1 MAAKPLLEESA
12 GGHTARIISQLS
24 ESLPALDATKRLEES
39 LNSRDIPRK
48 FAIYGASAGF
58 ELRDELDHLSNRT
71 IEPNIFFNARFLAP
85 AMPRLED
92 REVRFMVMRDENEVR
107 SRLRFVMPYTIERP
121 GLPLSA
127 PVIRAWA
134 TPFGPQ
140 GTPLIDHDDPVGVLE
155 DLFDILARDHI
166 KMPEVLVLPEMR
178 ANGAVAKLIRSVA
191 VGRQLPIVSIEQKQ
205 RPFLESNQDGETY
218 IKQAIGAHHRRD
230 YSRLWRR
237 LAEKG
242 ELVHRIA
249 RTPDEVRHAFE
260 HFLTLE
266 ASGWKGRRGT
276 AMAVDRFRAA
286 FAREAVN
293 NLAERDCVR
302 IHTLELTGELT
313 GELAGRVVAILIVFT
328 VSGEAWTWK
337 TAYDETLQAY
347 SPGTLL
353 MIEVVKNHL
362 EDTNITRTDSCAVPD
377 HPVMS
382 RLFKER
388 ETIETLV
395 IGLHPGADKNVRQ
408 AASQIHLYQRT
419 RNLTRIIRNRIRN
432 FTERK

>member
-24 ESLPALDATKRLEES
+24 DSVAAMDATKRLEES
-39 LNSRDIPRK
+39 LHSSRDIPRK
-48 FAIYGASAGF
+48 LAIYGASAGF
-58 ELRDELDHLSNRT
+58 ELRDELDHLSSRT

-92 REVRFMVMRDENEVR
+92 REVRFMVMRDENEIR

-121 GLPLSA
+121 GLPLSS

-140 GTPLIDHDDPVGVLE
+140 GTPLIDHDDPVGVVE

-166 KMPEVLVLPEMR
+166 KMPDVLVLPEMR
-178 ANGAVAKLIRSVA
+178 ADGAVAKLIRSVA
-191 VGRQLPIVSIEQKQ
+191 VGRQLPIVSIEQKS
-205 RPFLESNQDGETY
+205 RPFLQSELDGETY
-218 IKQAIGAHHRRD
+218 VKQAIGPHHRRE

-237 LAEKG
+237 LTEQG
-242 ELVHRIA
+242 ELAHRIA
-249 RTPDEVRHAFE
+249 RTPDEVRFAFE

-302 IHTLELTGELT
+302 IHTLELD
-313 GELAGRVVAILIVFT
+313 GRVIAILIVFT
-328 VSGEAWTWK
+328 FSGEAWTWK

-347 SPGTLL
+347 SPGMLL

-382 RLFKER
+382 RLFQER

-395 IGLHPGADKNVRQ
+395 IGLTPGVDKQVRQ

>member
-12 GGHTARIISQLS
+12 GGNAARIVSELS
-24 ESLPALDATKRLEES
+24 DNLTSVDAVKRLEES
-39 LNSRDIPRK
+39 LHSRDIPRK
-48 FAIYGASAGF
+48 LAIYGPSAGF

-92 REVRFMVMRDENEVR
+92 REVRVMVMRDENETR
-107 SRLRFVMPYTIERP
+107 SRLRFVMPYTVERP
-121 GLPLSA
+121 GLPLST

-155 DLFDILARDHI
+155 DLFDILSRDHI
-166 KMPEVLVLPEMR
+166 KMPEILVLPEMR
-178 ANGAVAKLIRSVA
+178 TNGAAAKLIRSVA
-191 VGRQLPIVSIEQKQ
+191 VGRQLPIVSIEKKE
-205 RPFLESNQDGETY
+205 RPFLESNLDGETY
-218 IKQAIGAHHRRD
+218 IKQAIGSHHRRE

-237 LAEKG
+237 LSEQGKLAHH
-242 ELVHRIA
+242 VA
-249 RTPDEVRHAFE
+249 RSPDDVRYAFE
-260 HFLTLE
+260 HFLALE

-302 IHTLELTGELT
+302 IHTLQLD
-313 GELAGRVVAILIVFT
+313 GRVVAILIVFT

-337 TAYDETLQAY
+337 TAYDETLRAF
-347 SPGTLL
+347 SPGMLL

-362 EDTNITRTDSCAVPD
+362 EDSNIARTDSCAVPD
-377 HPVMS
+377 HPIMS
-382 RLFKER
+382 RLFRER

-395 IGLHPGADKNVRQ
+395 IGLNPGADRHVRQ

-432 FTERK
+432 FTERKG

>member
-24 ESLPALDATKRLEES
+24 DNVAGKDTAKRLEES
-39 LNSRDIPRK
+39 LLHRDIPRK
-48 FAIYGASAGF
+48 LAIYGASAGF
-58 ELRDELDHLSNRT
+58 ELRDELDHLSSRT

-92 REVRFMVMRDENEVR
+92 REVRFMVMRDENEIR
-107 SRLRFVMPYTIERP
+107 SRLRFVMPYTVERP
-121 GLPLSA
+121 GLPLSS

-140 GTPLIDHDDPVGVLE
+140 GTPLIDHDDPVGVVE

-178 ANGAVAKLIRSVA
+178 ADGAVAKLIRSVV
-191 VGRQLPIVSIEQKQ
+191 VGRQLPVVSIEQKA
-205 RPFLESNQDGETY
+205 RPFLESNLDGETY
-218 IKQAIGAHHRRD
+218 VREALGAHHRRN

-249 RTPDEVRHAFE
+249 RTPDEVRFAFE

-302 IHTLELTGELT
+302 IHTLELD
-313 GELAGRVVAILIVFT
+313 GRVIAILIVFT

-337 TAYDETLQAY
+337 TAYDETLAAY
-347 SPGTLL
+347 SPGMLL

-362 EDTNITRTDSCAVPD
+362 EDPNITRTDSCAVPD

-395 IGLHPGADKNVRQ
+395 IGLHPGVDKQVRQ

>member
-12 GGHTARIISQLS
+12 GGNAAHIVSELSDTAGAM
-24 ESLPALDATKRLEES
+24 EAAKKLEES
-39 LNSRDIPRK
+39 LHSRDIPRK
-48 FAIYGASAGF
+48 LAIYGAAAGF

-71 IEPNIFFNARFLAP
+71 VEPNVFFNARFLAP

-92 REVRFMVMRDENEVR
+92 REVRFMVMRDENEIR

-121 GLPLSA
+121 GLPLST

-155 DLFDILARDHI
+155 DLFDILARKHI
-166 KMPEVLVLPEMR
+166 KMPDVLVLPEMR
-178 ANGAVAKLIRSVA
+178 ADDAAAKLIRSVA
-191 VGRQLPIVSIEQKQ
+191 VGRQLPVLSIERKE
-205 RPFLESNQDGETY
+205 RPILESSLDGDTY
-218 IKQAIGAHHRRD
+218 IQQAIGSHHRRE
-230 YSRLWRR
+230 YRRLWRR
-237 LAEKG
+237 LAEQG

-266 ASGWKGRRGT
+266 ASGWKGQRGT

-293 NLAERDCVR
+293 NLAERDCARV
-302 IHTLELTGELT
+302 HTLELN
-313 GELAGRVVAILIVFT
+313 GRVIAVLIVFM
-328 VSGEAWTWK
+328 VSGQAWTWK
-337 TAYDETLQAY
+337 TAYDEKLHAW
-347 SPGTLL
+347 SPGVLL
-353 MIEVVKNHL
+353 MIEVIKNHL
-362 EDTNITRTDSCAVPD
+362 EDPNITRTDSCAVPD
-377 HPVMS
+377 HPVMA
-382 RLFKER
+382 RLFRER
-388 ETIETLV
+388 EAIETLV
-395 IGLHPGADKNVRQ
+395 IGLNPGADRLVRQ

-419 RNLTRIIRNRIRN
+419 RNLARIVRNRIRG
-432 FTERK
+432 FTERR

>member
-12 GGHTARIISQLS
+12 GGAARAAA
-24 ESLPALDATKRLEES
+24 LPDNPLDNVAVIEATKRLEES
-39 LNSRDIPRK
+39 LHSRSIPRK
-48 FAIYGASAGF
+48 LAIYGPSAGF

-71 IEPNIFFNARFLAP
+71 VEPNIFFNARFLAP

-92 REVRFMVMRDENEVR
+92 REVRFMVMRDENEIR

-127 PVIRAWA
+127 PVLRAWA

-166 KMPEVLVLPEMR
+166 RMPEVMVLPEMR
-178 ANGAVAKLIRSVA
+178 ADGAAARLIRSVA
-191 VGRQLPIVSIEQKQ
+191 VGRQLPIMSIERKE
-205 RPFLESNQDGETY
+205 RPFLASELDGEDY
-218 IKQAIGAHHRRD
+218 LRQAIGAHHRRG
-230 YSRLWRR
+230 YGRLWRR
-237 LAEKG
+237 LAEQG

-249 RTPDEVRHAFE
+249 RTPDDVRIAFE

-266 ASGWKGRRGT
+266 ASGWKGRRGS

-302 IHTLELTGELT
+302 IHTLELD
-313 GELAGRVVAILIVFT
+313 GRVIAILTVFT

-337 TAYDETLQAY
+337 TAYDETLRAF
-347 SPGTLL
+347 SPGVLL
-353 MIEVVKNHL
+353 MIEVVKSHL
-362 EDTNITRTDSCAVPD
+362 EDPNITRTDSCAVPD

-382 RLFKER
+382 RLFHER

-395 IGLHPGADKNVRQ
+395 VGLHPGADRQVRQ
-408 AASQIHLYQRT
+408 AAAQIHLYQRT
-419 RNLTRIIRNRIRN
+419 RNLTRIIRNRIRH

>member
-12 GGHTARIISQLS
+12 GGNAAHIVSELS
-24 ESLPALDATKRLEES
+24 ESGMAHEAVKKLEES
-39 LNSRDIPRK
+39 LHSRDIPRK
-48 FAIYGASAGF
+48 LAIYGAAAGF

-71 IEPNIFFNARFLAP
+71 VEPNVFFNARFLAP

-92 REVRFMVMRDENEVR
+92 REVRFMVMRDENEIR

-121 GLPLSA
+121 GLPLST
-127 PVIRAWA
+127 PVIRAWS

-155 DLFDILARDHI
+155 DLFDILARRHLKLPD
-166 KMPEVLVLPEMR
+166 VLVLPEMR
-178 ANGAVAKLIRSVA
+178 ANGPAAKLIRSVA
-191 VGRQLPIVSIEQKQ
+191 VGRQLPLVAIEQKE
-205 RPFLESNQDGETY
+205 RPFLESDLDGDAY

-230 YSRLWRR
+230 YNRLWRR

-242 ELVHRIA
+242 ELAYRVA
-249 RTPDEVRHAFE
+249 RTPDDVRHAFE
-260 HFLTLE
+260 HFQTLE
-266 ASGWKGRRGT
+266 ASGWKGKRGT

-302 IHTLELTGELT
+302 VHTLELD
-313 GELAGRVVAILIVFT
+313 GRVIAILIVFT

-337 TAYDETLQAY
+337 TAYDESLNAW
-347 SPGTLL
+347 SPGVLL

-362 EDTNITRTDSCAVPD
+362 NDPNINRTDSCAVPD
-377 HPVMS
+377 HPVMM
-382 RLFKER
+382 RLFDKR

-395 IGLHPGADKNVRQ
+395 IGLNPSTDKLVRQ

-419 RNLTRIIRNRIRN
+419 RNLARIVRNRIRS

>member
-1 MAAKPLLEESA
+1 MAAKPLLEESV
-12 GGHTARIISQLS
+12 GGHTARIISQFS
-24 ESLPALDATKRLEES
+24 ENVAAMDATKRLEES
-39 LNSRDIPRK
+39 LHNRDIPRK
-48 FAIYGASAGF
+48 LAIYGASAGF
-58 ELRDELDHLSNRT
+58 ELRDELDHLSSRT

-92 REVRFMVMRDENEVR
+92 REVRFMVMRDENEIR

-121 GLPLSA
+121 GLPLSS

-140 GTPLIDHDDPVGVLE
+140 GTPLIDHDDPVGVVE

-166 KMPEVLVLPEMR
+166 KMPEVVVLPEMR
-178 ANGAVAKLIRSVA
+178 ADGAVAKLIRSVA
-191 VGRQLPIVSIEQKQ
+191 IGRQLPIVSIEQKA
-205 RPFLESNQDGETY
+205 RPFLESKLDGETY
-218 IKQAIGAHHRRD
+218 IKHAIGSHHRRD

-242 ELVHRIA
+242 NLVHRIA
-249 RTPDEVRHAFE
+249 RTPDEIRFAFE

-266 ASGWKGRRGT
+266 ARGWKGRRGT

-293 NLAERDCVR
+293 NLAERDCAR
-302 IHTLELTGELT
+302 IHTLELD
-313 GELAGRVVAILIVFT
+313 GRVIAILIVFT

-337 TAYDETLQAY
+337 TAYDETLRAY

-362 EDTNITRTDSCAVPD
+362 EDPNITRTDSCAVPD

-382 RLFKER
+382 RLFGER

-395 IGLHPGADKNVRQ
+395 IGLHPGVDKQVRQ

-432 FTERK
+432 FAERK

>member
-24 ESLPALDATKRLEES
+24 ENVAQTDTAKRLEES
-39 LNSRDIPRK
+39 LTSRDIPRK
-48 FAIYGASAGF
+48 LAIYGAAAGF

-92 REVRFMVMRDENEVR
+92 REVRFMVMRDENELR

-121 GLPLSA
+121 GLPLSS

-140 GTPLIDHDDPVGVLE
+140 GTPLIDHDDPVGVIE

-178 ANGAVAKLIRSVA
+178 ANGPAAKLFRSVA
-191 VGRQLPIVSIEQKQ
+191 LSRQLPIVSIEQKE
-205 RPFLESNQDGETY
+205 RPFLESKLDPETY
-218 IKQAIGAHHRRD
+218 LKQAIGSHHRRE
-230 YSRLWRR
+230 YNRLWRR
-237 LAEKG
+237 LSEKG
-242 ELVHRIA
+242 ELKHRIA
-249 RTPDEVRHAFE
+249 RTPDEVRFVFE
-260 HFLTLE
+260 YFLTLE

-286 FAREAVN
+286 FAREAIN

-302 IHTLELTGELT
+302 IHTLELDN
-313 GELAGRVVAILIVFT
+313 RIIAILIVFT

-337 TAYDETLQAY
+337 TAYDEVLKAY
-347 SPGTLL
+347 SPGALL
-353 MIEVVKNHL
+353 MVEVVKNHL

-395 IGLHPGADKNVRQ
+395 IGLYPGADKQVRQ

-419 RNLTRIIRNRIRN
+419 RNLSRIIRNRIRN
-432 FTERK
+432 FTEHK

>member
-24 ESLPALDATKRLEES
+24 DNVAGKDTAKRLEES
-39 LNSRDIPRK
+39 LLHRDIPRK
-48 FAIYGASAGF
+48 LAIYGASAGF
-58 ELRDELDHLSNRT
+58 ELRDELDHLSSRT

-92 REVRFMVMRDENEVR
+92 REVRFMVMRDENEIR
-107 SRLRFVMPYTIERP
+107 SRLRFVMPYTVERP
-121 GLPLSA
+121 GLPLSS

-140 GTPLIDHDDPVGVLE
+140 GTPLIDHDDPVGVVE

-178 ANGAVAKLIRSVA
+178 ADGAVAKLIRSVV
-191 VGRQLPIVSIEQKQ
+191 VGRQLPVVSIEQKA
-205 RPFLESNQDGETY
+205 RPFLESNLDGETY
-218 IKQAIGAHHRRD
+218 VREALGAHHRRN

-242 ELVHRIA
+242 ELAHRIA
-249 RTPDEVRHAFE
+249 RTPDEVRFAFE

-302 IHTLELTGELT
+302 IHTLELD
-313 GELAGRVVAILIVFT
+313 GRVIAILIVFT

-337 TAYDETLQAY
+337 TAYDETLAAY
-347 SPGTLL
+347 SPGMLL

-362 EDTNITRTDSCAVPD
+362 EDPNITRTDSCAVPD

-395 IGLHPGADKNVRQ
+395 IGLHPGVDKQVRQ

>member
-1 MAAKPLLEESA
+1 
-12 GGHTARIISQLS
+12 
-24 ESLPALDATKRLEES
+24 
-39 LNSRDIPRK
+39 
-48 FAIYGASAGF
+48 
-58 ELRDELDHLSNRT
+58 
-71 IEPNIFFNARFLAP
+71 
-85 AMPRLED
+85 MPRLED
-92 REVRFMVMRDENEVR
+92 REVRFMVMRDENEIR

-140 GTPLIDHDDPVGVLE
+140 GTPLIDHDNPVGVLE

-178 ANGAVAKLIRSVA
+178 ADGAAAKLIRSVA
-191 VGRQLPIVSIEQKQ
+191 VGRQLPIVSIEQKE
-205 RPFLESNQDGETY
+205 RPFLESNLDGETY

-242 ELVHRIA
+242 ELAHRIA
-249 RTPDEVRHAFE
+249 RTPDEVRYAFE
-260 HFLTLE
+260 HFLILE

-276 AMAVDRFRAA
+276 AMAVDRFRSA

-302 IHTLELTGELT
+302 IHTL
-313 GELAGRVVAILIVFT
+313 ELAGRVVAILIVFT

-337 TAYDETLQAY
+337 TAYDETLHAY
-347 SPGTLL
+347 SPGMLL

>member
-1 MAAKPLLEESA
+1 MAAKPLLEEFA

-24 ESLPALDATKRLEES
+24 ESLPATDVAKRLEES
-39 LNSRDIPRK
+39 LHSHDSPRK
-48 FAIYGASAGF
+48 LAIYGASAGF
-58 ELRDELDHLSNRT
+58 ELRDELDHLSSRT

-121 GLPLSA
+121 GLPFSA

-140 GTPLIDHDDPVGVLE
+140 GTPLIDHDDPVGALE

-191 VGRQLPIVSIEQKQ
+191 VGRQLPFVSIEQRE
-205 RPFLESNQDGETY
+205 RPFLESNLDGEDY
-218 IKQAIGAHHRRD
+218 VKQAIGAHHRRE
-230 YSRLWRR
+230 YSHLWRR

-242 ELVHRIA
+242 ELAHRIA

-266 ASGWKGRRGT
+266 ARGWKGRRGT

-293 NLAERDCVR
+293 NLSERDCVR
-302 IHTLELTGELT
+302 IHTL
-313 GELAGRVVAILIVFT
+313 ELAGRVVAILIVFT

-347 SPGTLL
+347 SPGMLL

-362 EDTNITRTDSCAVPD
+362 EDANITRTDSCAMPD

-382 RLFKER
+382 RLFKEH

-395 IGLHPGADKNVRQ
+395 VGLRPGADKNVRQ

>member
-24 ESLPALDATKRLEES
+24 DNVAGKDTAKRLEES
-39 LNSRDIPRK
+39 LHHRDIPRK
-48 FAIYGASAGF
+48 LAIYGASAGF
-58 ELRDELDHLSNRT
+58 ELRDELDHLSSRT

-92 REVRFMVMRDENEVR
+92 REVRFMVMRDENEIR
-107 SRLRFVMPYTIERP
+107 SRLRFVMPYTVERP
-121 GLPLSA
+121 GLPLSS

-140 GTPLIDHDDPVGVLE
+140 GTPLIDHDDPVGVVE

-178 ANGAVAKLIRSVA
+178 ADGAVAKLIRSVV
-191 VGRQLPIVSIEQKQ
+191 VGRQLPVVSIEQKA
-205 RPFLESNQDGETY
+205 RPFLESNLDGETY
-218 IKQAIGAHHRRD
+218 VREALGAHHRRN

-249 RTPDEVRHAFE
+249 RTPDEVRFAFE

-302 IHTLELTGELT
+302 IHTLELD
-313 GELAGRVVAILIVFT
+313 GRVIAILIVFT

-337 TAYDETLQAY
+337 TAYDETLAAY
-347 SPGTLL
+347 SPGMLL

-362 EDTNITRTDSCAVPD
+362 EDPNITRTDSCAVPD

-395 IGLHPGADKNVRQ
+395 IGLHPGVDKQVRQ

>member
-12 GGHTARIISQLS
+12 GGHTARVISQLS
-24 ESLPALDATKRLEES
+24 EKVAAMDATKRLEES
-39 LNSRDIPRK
+39 LHNREIPRK
-48 FAIYGASAGF
+48 LAIYGASAGF
-58 ELRDELDHLSNRT
+58 ELRDELDHLSSRT

-92 REVRFMVMRDENEVR
+92 REVRFMVMRDENEIR

-121 GLPLSA
+121 GLPLSS

-140 GTPLIDHDDPVGVLE
+140 GTPLIDHDDPVGVVE

-178 ANGAVAKLIRSVA
+178 ADGAAAKLIRSVA
-191 VGRQLPIVSIEQKQ
+191 IGRQLPVVSIEQKR
-205 RPFLESNQDGETY
+205 RPFLESKLDGEAY
-218 IKQAIGAHHRRD
+218 VKQAIGSHHRRD
-230 YSRLWRR
+230 YNRLWRR
-237 LAEKG
+237 LSEKG
-242 ELVHRIA
+242 RLEHRIA
-249 RTPDEVRHAFE
+249 RTTDDVRIAFE
-260 HFLTLE
+260 HFLILE

-302 IHTLELTGELT
+302 VHTLELD
-313 GELAGRVVAILIVFT
+313 GRVIAILIVFT

-337 TAYDETLQAY
+337 TAYDETLKAY
-347 SPGTLL
+347 SPGMLL

-362 EDTNITRTDSCAVPD
+362 EDPNIIRTDSCAVPD

-382 RLFKER
+382 RLFKEH
-388 ETIETLV
+388 EKIETLV
-395 IGLHPGADKNVRQ
+395 IGLHPGVDKLVRQ